1 MVRLLTL
8 ALLIASTLILTE
20 CRKASEPAPA
30 KLSEREVFL
39 TTPGWNIKG
48 YFEVMTTPAGVVTS
62 TDFLPFFDPCFSD
75 DLNHFNA
82 DRTFTIDEGSVKCG
96 ISYPSGA
103 TWAFASNETEF
114 VFNPGQP
121 GAKPT
126 QILTL
131 TATTLSYSDTTIEP
145 DGTKRVVIHTYSA
158 K

>member
-1 MVRLLTL
+1 MARLLTL
-8 ALLIASTLILTE
+8 AFLTASTLVLTE
-20 CRKASEPAPA
+20 CRKASEPAPT
-30 KLSEREVFL
+30 KLSEREVFF

-48 YFEVMTTPAGVVTS
+48 YVEVVTTPAGVVTT
-62 TDFLPFFDPCFSD
+62 TDLLPFFDPCFSD
-75 DLNHFNA
+75 DLNRFNA
-82 DRTFTIDEGSVKCG
+82 DRTFTIDEGPIKCG
-96 ISYPSGA
+96 ITYPSGA

-114 VFNPGQP
+114 IFNPGQP